1 MFESIPQPALAR
13 PCEIVSGFL
22 EGEVSLAQNL
32 PPPKR
37 VTVHPRSVVPGVLFF
52 HRPSVILAVNPS
64 DAQLFCKAFLTV
76 WTSLTL
82 PLCTRIVESVDLP
95 VVNRIISLST
105 GKSHALLTIYHNYA
119 KIVLGGDRMDFIRPV
134 SDLRNNFADISK
146 TVHETAQPVFLT
158 KNGYGDMV
166 VMSMEAFEK
175 LQFESEV
182 YFKLKEAERE
192 AELTDKRFSSKD
204 VLKAMKDAIHG

>member
-1 MFESIPQPALAR
+1 
-13 PCEIVSGFL
+13 
-22 EGEVSLAQNL
+22 
-32 PPPKR
+32 
-37 VTVHPRSVVPGVLFF
+37 
-52 HRPSVILAVNPS
+52 
-64 DAQLFCKAFLTV
+64 
-76 WTSLTL
+76 
-82 PLCTRIVESVDLP
+82 
-95 VVNRIISLST
+95 
-105 GKSHALLTIYHNYA
+105 
-119 KIVLGGDRMDFIRPV
+119 MDFIRPV

-192 AELTDKRFSSKD
+192 ALLSSLTAVQRRRFEKVMEGMSIAAITREEHGSYNSIKES
-204 VLKAMKDAIHG
+204 VEKARQKLKKYL